1 MDFMRF
7 LPKCLNPFKIETR
20 FKLDLLLNFII
31 QNVERFWS

>member
-1 MDFMRF
+1 MDFMRC

-31 QNVERFWS
+31 QNVERFSS